1 MQLTVLFMGEK
12 HYKFCY
18 CNRMFVLRLL
28 VCVTLFCNSSIST
41 KPLEEETNLR
51 QPGPYVNSFLIEVEK
66 RDIAEAVAREHG
78 FNIVEEISSLNLYHL
93 VHPEVT
99 QRSKRSAENFIH
111 RLKTDARV
119 LYAEQQVIL
128 SRVKR
133 THYIIHDKQEEL
145 PIREITDN
153 SVYYRVPLEQIVA
166 RDEIPTQTIEHSDPF
181 YKDQWYL
188 ENLGQTGGKRGID
201 MNVAKVWE
209 YGFTGKGVVVAV
221 LDDGIDHS
229 HPDLK
234 RNYDP
239 EASADMNDINDAKN
253 DPMPNKS
260 DSSNSHG
267 TRCAGEIAA
276 ECDNNVCGCGIAYNA
291 RIGGLRILDGEVTG
305 LLEAKALLYHNQYI
319 DIASASWGP
328 KDDGKTME
336 APTKACASALTQGV
350 TEGRKGLGT
359 IFVWA
364 TGNGGNNGDSCGAD
378 GYVGSIESISI
389 GSVTDQGHKPYFME
403 ECSSTM
409 AVVPTG
415 GLSYPGESYSGEKIK
430 VVTTDI
436 NGGCIENFE
445 GTSSAAP
452 LAAGCIALVLEANPK
467 LTWRDIQ
474 HIVVRAAKI
483 QSLNATWTINGAGF
497 HVSDAFGF
505 GMMDC
510 GRMVELA
517 QSWTNVPPQHICKT
531 DPQNVNEKLS
541 RGNCVSRTL
550 KFDACFDDSKSKITN
565 LEHIQAYVKVEADK
579 RGEIEIYLTSPS
591 GTRARL
597 LPKRINDQSNEGIN
611 FVFMSIHTWGEN
623 PQGIWKIEVC
633 HGDGG
638 QNTDT
643 VDDVKKVLRRMLDR
657 MAKVESGR
665 FISWELRAYGY
676 DDGKSQMVSQR
687 ARIPSLRELQQTMEK
702 EMQQS
707 KTLDLK
713 RGKEVKDQKMDLKD
727 NLPTEGEIKKYFE
740 GKIGPVLD
748 DLSKILQSRQFT
760 EDDLVVALARSI
772 GESGQDADQPMGYNS
787 DKDLQKRN
795 FYHSLADE
803 ELDDGTVDLLGKVL
817 ELKEEYEKRSEQRGL
832 SRENANKEF
841 WMFLKYLLRKK

>member
-1 MQLTVLFMGEK
+1 
-12 HYKFCY
+12 
-18 CNRMFVLRLL
+18 MFILRLV
-28 VCVTLFCNSSIST
+28 VCVILLCNLSISS
-41 KPLEEETNLR
+41 KPSEEEANLR
-51 QPGPYVNSFLIEVEK
+51 QPGHYINSFLIEVEK
-66 RDIAEAVAREHG
+66 RDIAESVAREHG
-78 FNIVEEISSLNLYHL
+78 FKIVEEIPSLNLYHL

-99 QRSKRSAENFIH
+99 HRSKRSAEDYVRQLQN
-111 RLKTDARV
+111 DARV
-119 LYAEQQVIL
+119 QYVEQQVIL

-133 THYIIHDKQEEL
+133 NNYIIHDKQEEL
-145 PIREITDN
+145 PIREINDN
-153 SVYYRVPLEQIVA
+153 SVYYRVPLEKIVA
-166 RDEIPTQTIEHSDPF
+166 RDEIPTEVIEHSDPY

-201 MNVAKVWE
+201 INVAQVWE
-209 YGFTGKGVVVAV
+209 HGFTGKGIVVSV

-229 HPDLK
+229 HPDLR

-239 EASADMNDINDAKN
+239 EASADMNDLSDVGN

-260 DSSNSHG
+260 DPSNSHG

-276 ECDNNVCGCGIAYNA
+276 QCDNDVCGCGIAYNA

-336 APTKACASALTQGV
+336 APTKACASALTQAV
-350 TEGRKGLGT
+350 NEGRKGLGT

-364 TGNGGNNGDSCGAD
+364 TGNGGNNGDCCGAD

-389 GSVTDQGHKPYFME
+389 GSVTDQGQKPYFME

-415 GLSYPGESYSGEKIK
+415 GLVNPKDSWSEERIK

-467 LTWRDIQ
+467 LTWRDVQ

-510 GRMVELA
+510 GKMVELA
-517 QSWTNVPPQHICKT
+517 QNWTNVPPQHICKT
-531 DPQNVNEKLS
+531 DLQNVNVKLS
-541 RGNCVSRTL
+541 KGNCVSRTVE
-550 KFDACFDDSKSKITN
+550 FDACYEDSKSRITI
-565 LEHIQAYVKVEADK
+565 LEHIQAYVNLEADK

-597 LPKRINDQSNEGIN
+597 LGKRKNDMSDEGIN
-611 FVFMSIHTWGEN
+611 FVFMSVHTWGEN
-623 PQGIWKIEVC
+623 PQGTWKIEVC
-633 HGDGG
+633 HGEGG

-643 VDDVKKVLRRMLDR
+643 VDDVRKVLKRMLDR
-657 MAKVESGR
+657 MANVESGK
-665 FISWELRAYGY
+665 FISWELKAYGY
-676 DDGKSQMVSQR
+676 DGGKSQMASQH
-687 ARIPSLRELQQTMEK
+687 ARIPSLRELQKTMEK
-702 EMQQS
+702 EMLQS
-707 KTLDLK
+707 KSLNLK
-713 RGKEVKDQKMDLKD
+713 RGKEMMNQENDEKA
-727 NLPTEGEIKKYFE
+727 NLATKGEINKYFE
-740 GKIGPVLD
+740 DKIGPVLD
-748 DLSKILQSRQFT
+748 DISKILQSRQLT
-760 EDDLVVALARSI
+760 EDDIVVALARSL
-772 GESGQDADQPMGYNS
+772 GDLGQDADQPTGYKS
-787 DKDLQKRN
+787 DKDLEKRN
-795 FYHSLADE
+795 LYHSSSNE
-803 ELDDGTVDLLGKVL
+803 EFDDSNVALLVKIL
-817 ELKEEYEKRSEQRGL
+817 ELKKEYEKRSEHRGL
-832 SRENANKEF
+832 SREKANKEF
-841 WMFLKYLLRKK
+841 WELLSYVLKK